1 MSSTLNTELFAETL
15 KNKRA
20 GRGLREVAEE
30 IGGVSYATLSR
41 VEQGKIPDVN
51 TFIRICKWMQVSSDE
66 FIEGD
71 KKRRKERVVSSREH
85 VIAHLRADREL
96 KKETINALIGM
107 IDIAYKT
114 K

>member
-1 MSSTLNTELFAETL
+1 MSSTLNTELFAGML

-20 GRGLREVAEE
+20 GKGLRTIAEE

-51 TFIRICKWMQVSSDE
+51 TFIRICKWMDVPSDT
-66 FIEGD
+66 FIEGE
-71 KKRRKERVVSSREH
+71 RRKKKDKPVSIKES
-85 VIAHLRADREL
+85 VISHLRADREL
-96 KKETINALIGM
+96 SKETLTTLLKVIEM
-107 IDIAYKT
+107 AYET